1 MSYDPKVEREL
12 ILTGM
17 DPILAYMQN
26 TGIPV
31 TRQAY
36 LDVAGLV
43 EPLTAEEEN
52 GLPPGIRQPGN

>member
-1 MSYDPKVEREL
+1 VEREL

-26 TGIPV
+26 MGIAV
-31 TRQAY
+31 TRKNY
-36 LDVAGLV
+36 LDEAGLV